1 MIKVVAV
8 MGLLMVATQVS
19 GQATEQK
26 AEEAAVRAAVSL
38 YLQSH
43 ATGDG
48 QHVSKAFHPE
58 LKLMFVRDGQLM
70 QRTAAEYISGFRGQP
85 AADEAQRKRWI
96 ELVDVTGSAAI
107 AKVVLDYPT
116 AKFADYFTLLK
127 INGEWKIMN
136 KTFHSEPKAK
146 Q

>member
-1 MIKVVAV
+1 MFKALAV
-8 MGLLMVATQVS
+8 LGLLAFATQVS
-19 GQATEQK
+19 GQAADQK
-26 AEEAAVRAAVSL
+26 TEEAAVRAAVNL

-48 QHVSKAFHPE
+48 QHVAKAFHPE
-58 LKLMFVRDGQLM
+58 LKMMFVRDGQLM

-85 AADEAQRKRWI
+85 QADEAQRKRWI
-96 ELVDVTGSAAI
+96 EMVDVTGSAAI